1 MTHHDM
7 PADADA
13 TACALEPD
21 GLWVRAT
28 ASRPRRHRDG
38 WLFDLQALDPTRS
51 GRLTAFM
58 SADFTDQIE
67 QASGILLHE
76 EDLVGDHTVLLT
88 LTVDPLLGL
97 TGRIIGLDRGL
108 MLRTWAERDARVR
121 EALDANG
128 LWERQREL
136 PMPRRLRRVFLL
148 EPDDGAPQ
156 ALADGLA
163 RWHELGMIA
172 LIRHPLAFEEPGSV
186 AALHRALDSAEG
198 QWEWGTLDAVI
209 VEPGTGFAFRA
220 LSDPGLAQ
228 RLCEFP
234 VPILTHRT
242 RPVTLLDGLAF
253 RSFDTAAHCA
263 SDSITPPHR
272 ETRKRQNSQ
281 SVQATTGPS
290 AACSRAQE
298 QARLHTSIPRGTA
311 NGLQGSDAER
321 PVQGE
326 SSGSAPH
333 PQQPFARSCWLQIP
347 QPTSRCQSSLR
358 AHGT

>member
-13 TACALEPD
+13 TACALEPT

-67 QASGILLHE
+67 QASGIMLHE

-108 MLRTWAERDARVR
+108 MLRAWAERDARVR
-121 EALDANG
+121 ESLDTNG
-128 LWERQREL
+128 LWDRQHEL
-136 PMPRRLRRVFLL
+136 PMPRRLRRVFLI
-148 EPDDGAPQ
+148 EPDDGAPH
-156 ALADGLA
+156 AIADGLA

-186 AALHRALDSAEG
+186 AALHRALDAAEG
-198 QWEWGTLDAVI
+198 QLEWGTLDAVI

-220 LSDPGLAQ
+220 LSDAGLAE
-228 RLCEFP
+228 RLCTFP
-234 VPILTHRT
+234 VPILAHRT
-242 RPVTLLDGLAF
+242 RPETLLDGLAF
-253 RSFDTAAHCA
+253 RSFDTAPELAA
-263 SDSITPPHR
+263 MLIEILHR
-272 ETRKRQNSQ
+272 ELREADRPRLE
-281 SVQATTGPS
+281 AI
-290 AACSRAQE
+290 
-298 QARLHTSIPRGTA
+298 ARELEPA
-311 NGLQGSDAER
+311 PMAEDR
-321 PVQGE
+321 PADG
-326 SSGSAPH
+326 GAL
-333 PQQPFARSCWLQIP
+333 FD
-347 QPTSRCQSSLR
+347 
-358 AHGT
+358 

>member
-7 PADADA
+7 PAGADA
-13 TACALEPD
+13 TACPLEPT

-58 SADFTDQIE
+58 SADFTQQVE
-67 QASGILLHE
+67 QVSGIQLHE
-76 EDLVGDHTVLLT
+76 EDLLGDHTVLLT

-108 MLRTWAERDARVR
+108 MLRAWAERDARVR

-128 LWERQREL
+128 VWERQREL
-136 PMPRRLRRVFLL
+136 PMPRRLRRAFLI
-148 EPDDGAPQ
+148 EPDDGAPH
-156 ALADGLA
+156 AIADGLA

-186 AALHRALDSAEG
+186 AALHRALDAALD
-198 QWEWGTLDAVI
+198 QYEWGTLDAMI
-209 VEPGTGFAFRA
+209 VEPGTGFAFRS

-234 VPILTHRT
+234 VPILTRRT

-253 RSFDTAAHCA
+253 RSFDTAPDLAA
-263 SDSITPPHR
+263 LLIEILHR
-272 ETRKRQNSQ
+272 ELLEADRPRLE
-281 SVQATTGPS
+281 AI
-290 AACSRAQE
+290 
-298 QARLHTSIPRGTA
+298 ARELEPAPTA
-311 NGLQGSDAER
+311 EDR
-321 PVQGE
+321 PVNG
-326 SSGSAPH
+326 AAL
-333 PQQPFARSCWLQIP
+333 FD
-347 QPTSRCQSSLR
+347 
-358 AHGT
+358 

>member
-7 PADADA
+7 PAGADA
-13 TACALEPD
+13 AACPLEPT

-28 ASRPRRHRDG
+28 ASRPRRHHDG

-58 SADFTDQIE
+58 SANFTQQVE
-67 QASGILLHE
+67 QASGIMLHE

-108 MLRTWAERDARVR
+108 MLRVWAERDASVR

-136 PMPRRLRRVFLL
+136 PMPRRLRRVFLI
-148 EPDDGAPQ
+148 EPDDGAPH
-156 ALADGLA
+156 AIADGLA

-186 AALHRALDSAEG
+186 VALHRALDAAHD
-198 QWEWGTLDAVI
+198 QYEWGTLDAVI

-220 LSDPGLAQ
+220 LSDAGLAE
-228 RLCEFP
+228 RLCTFP
-234 VPILTHRT
+234 VPILARRT
-242 RPVTLLDGLAF
+242 RPETLLDGLAF
-253 RSFDTAAHCA
+253 RSFDTAPDLAA
-263 SDSITPPHR
+263 LLIEILHR
-272 ETRKRQNSQ
+272 ELREADRPRLE
-281 SVQATTGPS
+281 AIARELEPAPMAEDRPADG
-290 AACSRAQE
+290 AA
-298 QARLHTSIPRGTA
+298 LF
-311 NGLQGSDAER
+311 D
-321 PVQGE
+321 
-326 SSGSAPH
+326 
-333 PQQPFARSCWLQIP
+333 
-347 QPTSRCQSSLR
+347 
-358 AHGT
+358 

>member
-7 PADADA
+7 PAGADA
-13 TACALEPD
+13 AACPLEPT

-28 ASRPRRHRDG
+28 ASRPRRHHDG

-58 SADFTDQIE
+58 SADFTQQVE
-67 QASGILLHE
+67 QVSGIQLHE
-76 EDLVGDHTVLLT
+76 EDLLGDHTVLLT

-108 MLRTWAERDARVR
+108 MLRAWVERDARVR

-128 LWERQREL
+128 VWERQREL
-136 PMPRRLRRVFLL
+136 PMPRRLRRAFLI
-148 EPDDGAPQ
+148 EPDDGAPH
-156 ALADGLA
+156 AIADGLA

-186 AALHRALDSAEG
+186 AALHRALDAALD
-198 QWEWGTLDAVI
+198 QYEWGTLDAVI
-209 VEPGTGFAFRA
+209 VEPGTGFAFRS

-234 VPILTHRT
+234 VPILTRRT

-253 RSFDTAAHCA
+253 RSFDTAPDLAA
-263 SDSITPPHR
+263 LLIEILQR
-272 ETRKRQNSQ
+272 ELREADRPRLEAIARELEPAPAAEDR
-281 SVQATTGPS
+281 SVNG
-290 AACSRAQE
+290 AA
-298 QARLHTSIPRGTA
+298 LF
-311 NGLQGSDAER
+311 D
-321 PVQGE
+321 
-326 SSGSAPH
+326 
-333 PQQPFARSCWLQIP
+333 
-347 QPTSRCQSSLR
+347 
-358 AHGT
+358 

>member
-7 PADADA
+7 PASADA
-13 TACALEPD
+13 AACPLEPT

-58 SADFTDQIE
+58 SADFTQQVE
-67 QASGILLHE
+67 QASGIMLHE

-108 MLRTWAERDARVR
+108 MLRAWAERDAQVR

-136 PMPRRLRRVFLL
+136 PMPRRLRRVFLI
-148 EPDDGAPQ
+148 EPDDGAPH
-156 ALADGLA
+156 AIGDGLA
-163 RWHELGMIA
+163 RWNELGMIA
-172 LIRHPLAFEEPGSV
+172 LIRHPLAFEEPGAV
-186 AALHRALDSAEG
+186 AALHSAFDAAND
-198 QWEWGTLDAVI
+198 QFDWGTLDAVI

-234 VPILTHRT
+234 VPILTRRT

-253 RSFDTAAHCA
+253 RSFDTARDLAA
-263 SDSITPPHR
+263 LLIEILHR
-272 ETRKRQNSQ
+272 ELREADRPRLE
-281 SVQATTGPS
+281 AIARELGPAP
-290 AACSRAQE
+290 AAE
-298 QARLHTSIPRGTA
+298 
-311 NGLQGSDAER
+311 DR
-321 PVQGE
+321 PVNG
-326 SSGSAPH
+326 AAL
-333 PQQPFARSCWLQIP
+333 FD
-347 QPTSRCQSSLR
+347 
-358 AHGT
+358 

>member
-1 MTHHDM
+1 M
-7 PADADA
+7 PASADA
-13 TACALEPD
+13 AACPLEPT

-28 ASRPRRHRDG
+28 ASRPRRHHDG

-58 SADFTDQIE
+58 SADFTQQVE
-67 QASGILLHE
+67 QVSGIQLHE

-108 MLRTWAERDARVR
+108 MLRAWAERDAQAR

-128 LWERQREL
+128 IWERQREL
-136 PMPRRLRRVFLL
+136 PMPRRLRRVFLI
-148 EPDDGAPQ
+148 EPDDGAPH
-156 ALADGLA
+156 AIADGLA

-186 AALHRALDSAEG
+186 AALHRALDAALD
-198 QWEWGTLDAVI
+198 QYEWGTLDAMI
-209 VEPGTGFAFRA
+209 VEPGTGFAFRS

-234 VPILTHRT
+234 VPILTRRT

-253 RSFDTAAHCA
+253 RSFDTAPELAALLIEILRCELRQA
-263 SDSITPPHR
+263 DRSRLEAIAR
-272 ETRKRQNSQ
+272 ELQL
-281 SVQATTGPS
+281 AP
-290 AACSRAQE
+290 AAE
-298 QARLHTSIPRGTA
+298 
-311 NGLQGSDAER
+311 D
-321 PVQGE
+321 
-326 SSGSAPH
+326 
-333 PQQPFARSCWLQIP
+333 QPAKDGALFD
-347 QPTSRCQSSLR
+347 
-358 AHGT
+358 